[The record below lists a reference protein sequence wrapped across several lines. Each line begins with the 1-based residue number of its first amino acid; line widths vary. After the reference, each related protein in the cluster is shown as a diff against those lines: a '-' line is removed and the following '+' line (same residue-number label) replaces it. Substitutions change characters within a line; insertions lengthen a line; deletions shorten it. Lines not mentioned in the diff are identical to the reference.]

1 MSEKDNVITDKLFR
15 LASNDL
21 LDAAIEEILNRL
33 FTNGAGETAQ
43 RLVLE
48 LENGCN
54 GGGWCRDAVRDQIRD
69 AFQMESV

>member
-1 MSEKDNVITDKLFR
+1 MKNENVDKKER
-15 LASNDL
+15 VSRSVSSDL

-48 LENGCN
+48 LENGRN
-54 GGGWCRDAVRDQIRD
+54 GGGWCRNAVRDQIRD
-69 AFQMESV
+69 ALQSESV